1 MDGGLAHGVT
11 AGAEFTIYPDQESV
25 SRSRPLGLLTVD
37 LPTSFYSTMSAPS
50 NEIPLVLPAP
60 AVAVQTGTGGRKDLR
75 LYVPSDDAFLP
86 FYTSLESLLQDDE
99 YQFRNIELV
108 SSASDSDLEVVRDG
122 DSYALAY
129 HDERITRHGLQRLFH
144 RVNATVEDM
153 VPFLKAAS
161 HYFWE
166 LNRTTNNPTVTNG
179 VRLEIFKLTE
189 SQFEFDGFGRP
200 EMAPTGPNLFDGT
213 TFDFVVEE
221 DVPYGI
227 RLTNDTPYDLFPNLF
242 YFDNSDLSIGKWFT
256 VYKVYVESERYVMAG
271 SYYQSPPSNGAYVPD
286 VPLKKNG
293 GVLTIGYGSSGA
305 PPFSYFLRD
314 EQDIDVG
321 FLKLFLS
328 SKPVDLSNI
337 PQQSPFDGAT
347 RDGVDPEKDNA
358 ETWGTIFLP
367 VIQRRYPAPV
377 LQSSQGPFC

>member
-1 MDGGLAHGVT
+1 
-11 AGAEFTIYPDQESV
+11 
-25 SRSRPLGLLTVD
+25 
-37 LPTSFYSTMSAPS
+37 MSAPP
-50 NEIPLVLPAP
+50 NGIPLVLPAP
-60 AVAVQTGTGGRKDLR
+60 AVAVETGTGGRKALR
-75 LYVPSDDAFLP
+75 LYVPGDDAFLP

-129 HDERITRHGLQRLFH
+129 HDDRITRHGFQRLFH

-161 HYFWE
+161 HYFWG
-166 LNRTTNNPTVTNG
+166 LNRTTNNTTMTND

-200 EMAPTGPNLFDGT
+200 EMAPTGPNLFDGI

-242 YFDNSDLSIGKWFT
+242 YFDNSDLSIGRWFA
-256 VYKVYVESERYVMAG
+256 VCKVYIESERYDMAG
-271 SYYQSPPSNGAYVPD
+271 PYYQSPLSNGAHVPD

-305 PPFSYFLRD
+305 LPFSYCLRGK
-314 EQDIDVG
+314 QDIGVG

-328 SKPVDLSNI
+328 SKPVDLSKI

-347 RDGVDPEKDNA
+347 RDGVDPEKDNVGA
-358 ETWGTIFLP
+358 WGTVFLP

-377 LQSSQGPFC
+377 LQSSKGPFFFLNFVSSDALDWS